1 MIAKLGRWAG
11 GYLELRIQGYG
22 AERFLNLLKSGDVS
36 FWRVRQKK
44 DGYYLFMGLK
54 DFYRIRPLLRK
65 SRVSMRI
72 VARMGMPFFLHRNR
86 KRKAFALAVLS
97 FFVYLYVMYV
107 HKYVY

>member
-1 MIAKLGRWAG
+1 MLDFSIRLKGGMGLIAKLGRWAG

-36 FWRVRQKK
+36 FWGVRQKK

-65 SRVSMRI
+65 SRVD
-72 VARMGMPFFLHRNR
+72 R
-86 KRKAFALAVLS
+86 KSV
-97 FFVYLYVMYV
+97 V
-107 HKYVY
+107 